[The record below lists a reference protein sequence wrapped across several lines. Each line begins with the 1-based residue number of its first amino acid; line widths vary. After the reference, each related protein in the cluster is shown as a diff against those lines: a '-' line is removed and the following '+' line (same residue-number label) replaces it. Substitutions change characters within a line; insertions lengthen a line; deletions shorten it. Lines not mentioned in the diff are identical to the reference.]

1 MSNAVRARQRRRIAG
16 ALVAGV
22 LVLSACGSDGL
33 TLPGQGEDTAPE
45 QTEPGNPEPE
55 PTEPEPEPEPTEPE
69 PEPPPPDSAPQ
80 EPPVEE
86 PDDEDDGGL
95 SIGLIILI
103 AVIVLGVLGLLFSL
117 LGAASRRG
125 AAKSAADDAGRRQVG
140 ELVGLS
146 RWLVDQGSVDV
157 LRATERSQLDL
168 AWQTTRSRA
177 VDLENRCQAMAG
189 GTRDPAVRGA
199 LTTLGIDVSS
209 LRVALET
216 NVSLRIDP
224 NAANMQ
230 QLLQDS
236 AQTVASQ
243 RQTVRAATDELAR
256 LIL

>member
-1 MSNAVRARQRRRIAG
+1 M
-16 ALVAGV
+16 
-22 LVLSACGSDGL
+22 
-33 TLPGQGEDTAPE
+33 
-45 QTEPGNPEPE
+45 
-55 PTEPEPEPEPTEPE
+55 
-69 PEPPPPDSAPQ
+69 
-80 EPPVEE
+80 
-86 PDDEDDGGL
+86 
-95 SIGLIILI
+95 
-103 AVIVLGVLGLLFSL
+103 
-117 LGAASRRG
+117 
-125 AAKSAADDAGRRQVG
+125 
-140 ELVGLS
+140 
-146 RWLVDQGSVDV
+146 

-236 AQTVASQ
+236 AQTVASH
-243 RQTVRAATDELAR
+243 RQAVRAATDEVSR
-256 LIL
+256 LIV